1 MLPWLLLFTLVVCCC
16 RSRKSFYCSYP
27 NCTALRVKEAH
38 AMAAAVVAA
47 VAVRAA
53 VRLSV
58 RQFRAMNRQKG
69 ARLKGTDS
77 IEEI

>member
-1 MLPWLLLFTLVVCCC
+1 MGSGVVVVLLLVEVVLLVV
-16 RSRKSFYCSYP
+16 
-27 NCTALRVKEAH
+27 EE
-38 AMAAAVVAA
+38 VV
-47 VAVRAA
+47 VVGRAT

-58 RQFRAMNRQKG
+58 RQFRTAMNRQKG